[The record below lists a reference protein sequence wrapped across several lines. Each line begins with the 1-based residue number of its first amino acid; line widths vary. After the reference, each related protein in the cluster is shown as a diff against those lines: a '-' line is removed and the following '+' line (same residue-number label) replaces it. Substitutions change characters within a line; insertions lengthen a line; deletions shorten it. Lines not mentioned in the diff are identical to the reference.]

1 VGLTLIVL
9 VVMSLASPT
18 THSQVDTPRHP
29 PQLLEAQLD
38 IDYVYVLDQ
47 KSAVIFAKLLA
58 LAYLLESKYYL
69 DEVSYTVYGV
79 SLSGGVRVSL
89 RGYNFSYTDPVVT
102 GDIELQMVP
111 GIPANYQVTDNF
123 TIRENITRNNI
134 VSDLA
139 RFMLLLSQFVDVILA
154 GNSQDINNYI
164 ENSIRPFVG
173 SLSEQTLSV
182 AMRSR
187 ISITGLVTTCNL
199 SSSISSRTTYG
210 TLNNAYAKALILYP
224 ILYTSTPVVL
234 NYCTGEQTETIYSGT
249 LLENLLMFSSGETL
263 SITYTTT
270 AQSQDTANET
280 NTTNETTLVTI
291 NELYLVFPHIT
302 LLSNLPLNYLLS
314 ILAQSQN
321 TNLPG
326 GQELSLADIVEIIQ
340 SGNETAALNALEQAR
355 KLLEEGQIT
364 ETQYKD
370 LLEMYRDLYGEVP
383 AELVPNNNNADSVV
397 IDLDKI
403 LSQIN
408 NVKEGIPATGEN
420 ATSQTRTN
428 IADKVL
434 GLAPYIIAFLGI
446 ASAAMYGSLLYK
458 RRELDEVLFLPRILL
473 GKPPYE
479 NLADNIKWCY
489 HAFIYVLS
497 LRGLPK
503 YEWETPRE
511 YLERVKSLLSDEY
524 KILLEDL
531 TREYEMIKYGEIPDP
546 GLAEYVVEDCI
557 REIRRALFTWHL
569 KRDG

>member
-1 VGLTLIVL
+1 MLIALVLIGLVAPI
-9 VVMSLASPT
+9 
-18 THSQVDTPRHP
+18 THSQVDVPRHP

-47 KSAVIFAKLLA
+47 KSAVIFTKLLA
-58 LAYLLESKYYL
+58 LSYLLESKYYL
-69 DEVSYTVYGV
+69 DEVSYTIYGV

-89 RGYNFSYTDPVVT
+89 KGYNLSYTDPVIT
-102 GDIELQMVP
+102 GDIEIQMVP
-111 GIPANYQVTDNF
+111 GIPANYQVIDNL
-123 TIRENITRNNI
+123 TIRENITRKDI

-139 RFMLLLSQFVDVILA
+139 RFMLLLSQFVNVLLA
-154 GNSQDINNYI
+154 GNVQDINNYI

-173 SLSEQTLSV
+173 SLDEQTLSV
-182 AMRSR
+182 AMQSR
-187 ISITGLVTTCNL
+187 VSITGLLTSCNL
-199 SSSISSRTTYG
+199 SSDIASRTTYG
-210 TLNNAYAKALILYP
+210 TLNNADAKALILYP
-224 ILYTSTPVVL
+224 TIYTSTPVVL
-234 NYCTGEQTETIYSGT
+234 NYCTGEQTETIYSNT
-249 LLENLLMFSSGETL
+249 LLENLLMFSGGESL

-270 AQSQDTANET
+270 QSQDTANET
-280 NTTNETTLVTI
+280 NTTGNETTLVTV

-302 LLSNLPLNYLLS
+302 LLSNLPLYYLLS

-321 TNLPG
+321 ATLPE
-326 GQELSLADIVEIIQ
+326 GQELSLAEIVEIIQ
-340 SGNETAALNALEQAR
+340 SGNETAALNALEQAK

-364 ETQYKD
+364 ETQYRD
-370 LLEMYRDLYGEVP
+370 LLEMYKDLYGEVP
-383 AELVPNNNNADSVV
+383 AELVPNNNNNADSIV

-408 NVKEGIPATGEN
+408 DVRDGIPATGEN
-420 ATSQTRTN
+420 ETNQTRTS
-428 IADKVL
+428 ITDKVL

-458 RRELDEVLFLPRILL
+458 RKELDEVLFLPRILL

-479 NLADNIKWCY
+479 NLADNVKWCY

-511 YLERVKSLLSDEY
+511 YLQRVEGILSDEY
-524 KILLEDL
+524 KVLLEDL
-531 TREYEMIKYGEIPDP
+531 TREYELLKYGEIPDP
-546 GLAEYVVEDCI
+546 DLTEYVVEDCI